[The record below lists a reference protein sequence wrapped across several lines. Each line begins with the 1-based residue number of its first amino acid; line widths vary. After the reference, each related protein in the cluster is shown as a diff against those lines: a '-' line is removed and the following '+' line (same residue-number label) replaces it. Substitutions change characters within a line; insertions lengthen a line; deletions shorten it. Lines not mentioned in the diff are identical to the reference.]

1 MASVKV
7 KLCSELH
14 LSLQV
19 FKILVYTWY
28 LAWIPPC
35 LISNSSLQAIED
47 GNLDQAEEKSKTK
60 KPRKRKAEKNDDD
73 TPAKDKPKKKR
84 GRPPVEKMPPNPP
97 KLTKTLKKLLD
108 VVLNYKDR

>member
-1 MASVKV
+1 MYSSTMYIHVIKHGFLIV
-7 KLCSELH
+7 
-14 LSLQV
+14 QM
-19 FKILVYTWY
+19 Y
-28 LAWIPPC
+28 
-35 LISNSSLQAIED
+35 ISNLSFQAIED